1 MPESNIKLD
10 LVLPQEPLRTVR
22 ELFKEYLIKL
32 NSADPMKFKAFDL
45 SLIYPEKD
53 TVPELLSQVD
63 DLKKCLDSFRPLN
76 PAQLETL
83 EHAFDIQY
91 THESTKIEGNSLTL
105 SETALVIEKGITVK
119 GKPLKD
125 HLEVVNHQKALEYVK
140 SIAGQKYRLNEND
153 LLKIHDLILQGI
165 DYYNAGKYRSER
177 VMISGSRHIP
187 PSPLKIY
194 DLMKLYFED
203 YEREQ
208 DELHPVLLAIKMHE
222 KLVRIHPFI
231 DGNGRTARLVM
242 NLLLIKNGYP
252 VANILGESESRV
264 AYCDALEK
272 SHIDG
277 DSRDFQKIILNGV
290 KQAFFNY
297 LDMVADPEIEGKGA
311 YFYEKIEPFLKS

>member
-1 MPESNIKLD
+1 MPPES
-10 LVLPQEPLRTVR
+10 LRRVR
-22 ELFKEYLIKL
+22 ELFQEYLIKL
-32 NSADPMKFKAFDL
+32 NSADPMKFKTFDL
-45 SLIYPEKD
+45 SLIYPEKQ
-53 TVPELLSQVD
+53 TVKELLEQVD

-76 PAQLETL
+76 PEQLENL

-125 HLEVVNHQKALEYVK
+125 HIEVVNHQKALEYVK
-140 SIAGQKYRLNEND
+140 LIAVPEYRLNEND
-153 LLKIHDLILQGI
+153 LLKIHDLILRGI
-165 DYYNAGKYRSER
+165 DYHNAGKYRSER
-177 VMISGSRHIP
+177 VLISGSRHIP
-187 PSPLKIY
+187 PNPFKIY

-208 DELHPVLLAIKMHE
+208 KELPPVLLATKMHE
-222 KLVRIHPFI
+222 KLVKIHPFI

-252 VANILGESESRV
+252 VANILGESESRT

-272 SHIDG
+272 SHVEG
-277 DSRDFQKIILNGV
+277 DSNDFQKIILNGV
-290 KQAFFNY
+290 KQSLFNY

-311 YFYEKIEPFLKS
+311 YFYKKIEPFLKQE